1 MKHPCFRMKR
11 LNMVSDVSAKVKH
24 MHGIVCPGQA
34 VHPFMQYGT
43 EWITCLEGGGGGC
56 VGGEGAAGRGRGR
69 RGSGTKVAYFY
80 YSSGVGD

>member
-1 MKHPCFRMKR
+1 MKQPCFRMKR

-43 EWITCLEGGGGGC
+43 EWITCWEGGGGLC

-69 RGSGTKVAYFY
+69 RGSGTEVAYFY